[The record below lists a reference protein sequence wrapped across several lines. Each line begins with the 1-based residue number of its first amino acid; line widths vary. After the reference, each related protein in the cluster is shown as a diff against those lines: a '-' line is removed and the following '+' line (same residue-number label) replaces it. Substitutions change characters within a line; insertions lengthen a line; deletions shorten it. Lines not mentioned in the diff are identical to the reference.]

1 MQEKRLR
8 MIKRFRRFSAHNEQ
22 STQEHQADELL
33 QALLQAPA
41 PDTSSMLRPV
51 ALRSKKRQRRQVLGS
66 YLLRNW
72 FDHFLRHT
80 ERVLTLALIGFFM
93 FWLLDGYGRDWLH
106 EWQQRKATASGTSEQ
121 YVGPPLL
128 NGMLTLN
135 TTSAMSL
142 TMFAGSSFEGNEQT
156 PSLPFTPAA
165 AEAMPDEQQDT
176 AAAPDYIAPNYLVP
190 PDIQRRPQTA
200 IDPRPQ
206 RLVISAIE
214 VDTPVTEVYI
224 QDHVW
229 QVAEYAAG
237 YHHGSAL
244 PGDTGNT
251 VMAGHAGLRGAVFRD
266 LGKLQA
272 GDEIL
277 VEAGGWR
284 YRYRVRGSIS
294 VWPTQTEVMN
304 QTPTP
309 VLTLITCTAWD
320 TQRLVV
326 IADLV
331 DSHPL

>member
-8 MIKRFRRFSAHNEQ
+8 MIKHFRRSSAHNKQ
-22 STQEHQADELL
+22 SVHEHQADELL
-33 QALLQAPA
+33 QSLLQAPA
-41 PDTSSMLRPV
+41 PDTSNMLRPV
-51 ALRSKKRQRRQVLGS
+51 ALRSRNQQRRQVLGS

-72 FDHFLRHT
+72 FDHFLRHV
-80 ERVLTLALIGFFM
+80 ERLLTLALIGFFV

-106 EWQQRKATASGTSEQ
+106 EWQQRKATASGSSGQ
-121 YVGPPLL
+121 YAEPPLV
-128 NGMLTLN
+128 GDTFTLN
-135 TTSAMSL
+135 TSSAISL
-142 TMFAGSSFEGNEQT
+142 TRFAGLSYTGSEQT
-156 PSLPFTPAA
+156 PALPFTPAA
-165 AEAMPDEQQDT
+165 IEAMPDQQDT
-176 AAAPDYIAPNYLVP
+176 AAVPNYIAPNYLVP
-190 PDIQRRPQTA
+190 QGIQRPQTLV
-200 IDPRPQ
+200 DPRPQ
-206 RLVISAIE
+206 RLLIPAID

-224 QDHVW
+224 QDNVW

-244 PGDTGNT
+244 PGDTGNM

-266 LGKLQA
+266 LSRLRV
-272 GDEIL
+272 GDDVL

-284 YRYRVRGSIS
+284 YRYQVRESIS
-294 VWPTQTEVMN
+294 VWPTQTEVMS
-304 QTPTP
+304 QTSTP

>member
-1 MQEKRLR
+1 MQEKGRR
-8 MIKRFRRFSAHNEQ
+8 MIKLFWRSSAHNKQ
-22 STQEHQADELL
+22 STHEYQADDLL
-33 QALLQAPA
+33 QSLLQAPA
-41 PDTSSMLRPV
+41 PDTSNTLRPV
-51 ALRSKKRQRRQVLGS
+51 ALRSKTRQRRQVLGS

-72 FDHFLRHT
+72 VDHFLRHA
-80 ERVLTLALIGFFM
+80 ERLLTLALIGFFM

-106 EWQQRKATASGTSEQ
+106 EWQQRKASASSSSSQ
-121 YVGPPLL
+121 YVGPPLRNTIPL
-128 NGMLTLN
+128 S
-135 TTSAMSL
+135 TTSVMSL
-142 TMFAGSSFEGNEQT
+142 TSFAESSSAESEQT
-156 PSLPFTPAA
+156 PALPFTPAA
-165 AEAMPDEQQDT
+165 TEAMPDQPSR
-176 AAAPDYIAPNYLVP
+176 AAVPDYIAPNYLVP
-190 PDIQRRPQTA
+190 HAIQRRPQA
-200 IDPRPQ
+200 SVDPHPQ
-206 RLVISAIE
+206 RLVIPAIE
-214 VDTPVTEVYI
+214 VDTPVTKVYI
-224 QDHVW
+224 QDNVW

-266 LGKLQA
+266 LGSLQA
-272 GDEIL
+272 GDEVL
-277 VEAGGWR
+277 VDAGGWR
-284 YRYRVRGSIS
+284 YRYRVRESIS